1 MIAKVLVANRGEI
14 ALRVIRAC
22 RELGIRSVAVYSTAD
37 ADSLHHELADE
48 SVCIGPPP
56 AASSYLNVP
65 AIISAAELTGAD
77 AIHPGYGFLAENARF
92 AEICERVGLKF
103 VGPDSRTIAR
113 MGDKVAARADAARA
127 GVPVTPGSDGLCQDV
142 AEVKRVGA
150 EIGYPLVIKA
160 SAGGGGK
167 GMRVMA
173 AEAEVEDAYLSA
185 SREAGANFGDGS
197 VYVEKFLERLRH
209 VEVQVLADSSGTMVT
224 FPERDC
230 SVQRRYQKLIEES
243 PAPGL
248 PTEIRKGLMDASTD
262 LIDSLGYEGAGTV
275 EFVYAGSEFYFI
287 EMNTR
292 LQVEHPVTE
301 MLSGV
306 DIVAEQLRVASGE
319 RLEVPED
326 ALTPNGHAIEFRIN
340 AEDPRRNFLPQA
352 GLVEVYNPPGGPGV
366 RVDSHLYAGYKVPPY
381 YDSLLAK
388 LIVHARDREAAIR
401 RGLRALD
408 EFAISG
414 LETTLPLHLAVLE
427 DEEFRRGV
435 VSTSF
440 LTERELR
447 DEGGL
452 LRLVAAG
459 SPSA

>member
-1 MIAKVLVANRGEI
+1 VIGKVLVANRGEI
-14 ALRVIRAC
+14 ALRIIRAC
-22 RELGIRSVAVYSTAD
+22 RELGVRSVAVYSTAD
-37 ADSLHHELADE
+37 RDSLHHELADE

-56 AASSYLNVP
+56 AVSSYLNVP

-77 AIHPGYGFLAENARF
+77 AVHPGYGFLAENARF

-103 VGPDSRTIAR
+103 VGPDSSTIAR
-113 MGDKVAARADAARA
+113 MGDKAEAREAAVEA
-127 GVPVTPGSDGLCQDV
+127 GVPVTPGSQGPCESED
-142 AEVKRVGA
+142 EVKRVGA

-167 GMRVMA
+167 GMRVVE
-173 AEAEVEDAYLSA
+173 AEAEVEAAYLGA

-197 VYVEKFLERLRH
+197 VYVEKYLERLRH
-209 VEVQVLADSSGTMVT
+209 VEVQVLADSHGETVT

-230 SVQRRYQKLIEES
+230 SIQRRYQKLIEES

-248 PTEIRKGLMDASTD
+248 PEDVRDGLMAASAD
-262 LIDSLGYEGAGTV
+262 LIGSLGYEGAGTV
-275 EFVYAGSEFYFI
+275 EFVYEDGEFYFI

-301 MLSGV
+301 MISGV
-306 DIVAEQLRVASGE
+306 DIVAEQLKVVSGE
-319 RLEVPED
+319 RLEIPED
-326 ALTPNGHAIEFRIN
+326 ALSPDGHAIEFRIN
-340 AEDPRRNFLPQA
+340 AEDPSRNFLPQA

-366 RVDSHLYAGYKVPPY
+366 RVDSHLYAGYMVPPH

-388 LIVHARDREAAIR
+388 LIVHARDREASIR

-427 DEEFRRGV
+427 DEEFRKGGV
-435 VSTSF
+435 NTRF
-440 LTERELR
+440 LEDRELES
-447 DEGGL
+447 EGGL
-452 LRLVAAG
+452 LRLNRT
-459 SPSA
+459 

>member
-1 MIAKVLVANRGEI
+1 MIGKVLVANRGEI

-37 ADSLHHELADE
+37 RESLHHELADE

-56 AASSYLNVP
+56 AASSYLNIP

-77 AIHPGYGFLAENARF
+77 AVHPGYGFLAENARF
-92 AEICERVGLKF
+92 AEICERVGLTF

-113 MGDKVAARADAARA
+113 MGDKAEARETAAAA
-127 GVPVTPGSDGLCQDV
+127 GVPVTPGSDGPCGSV
-142 AEVKRVGA
+142 REVKRLGA
-150 EIGYPLVIKA
+150 ELGYPLVIKA

-167 GMRVMA
+167 GMRVVES
-173 AEAEVEDAYLSA
+173 EAQVEEAFLGA

-197 VYVEKFLERLRH
+197 VYVEKYVRSLRH
-209 VEVQVLADSSGTMVT
+209 VEMQVLADSHGTTVT

-230 SVQRRYQKLIEES
+230 SIQRRYQKLIEES

-248 PTEIRKGLMDASTD
+248 PEDVRAGLVEASER
-262 LIDSLGYEGAGTV
+262 LVGSLGYEGAGTV
-275 EFVYAGSEFYFI
+275 EFVYAGGQFNFI

-292 LQVEHPVTE
+292 LQVEHCVTE
-301 MLSGV
+301 MVCGV
-306 DIVAEQLRVASGE
+306 DIVAEQLKVASGE
-319 RLEVPED
+319 RLEVPPE
-326 ALTPNGHAIEFRIN
+326 ALAPDGHAIEFRIN
-340 AEDPRRNFLPQA
+340 AEDPCRNFLPQA

-366 RVDSHLYAGYKVPPY
+366 RVDSHLYAGYRVPPH

-401 RGLRALD
+401 RGIRALD

-414 LETTLPLHLAVLE
+414 METTLPLHLAVLE
-427 DEEFRRGV
+427 DEEFRRGGV
-435 VSTSF
+435 TTSF
-440 LTERELR
+440 LAERELES
-447 DEGGL
+447 EGGL
-452 LRLVAAG
+452 LRLNAISG
-459 SPSA
+459 